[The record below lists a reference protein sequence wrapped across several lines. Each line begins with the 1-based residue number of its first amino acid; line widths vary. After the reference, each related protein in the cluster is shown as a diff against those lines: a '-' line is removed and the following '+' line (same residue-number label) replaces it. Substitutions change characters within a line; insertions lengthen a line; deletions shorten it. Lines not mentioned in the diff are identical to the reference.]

1 MKNLNLP
8 KEHMF
13 TGPALVWK
21 RGAAFV
27 IDILILAF
35 FGLFPFRSL
44 LESMAPK
51 EASFSETLMSLN
63 SGNSAAFFWTYSVI
77 SILAF
82 MYFFLM
88 EKNMSQTIG
97 KKVMNIYVTSDSGR
111 LSAWQALLRNM
122 IFIPLFPFDFLMVAD
137 PFFMFFM
144 KSGRRLSEILSKTNV
159 VETYSLQ

>member
-1 MKNLNLP
+1 
-8 KEHMF
+8 
-13 TGPALVWK
+13 
-21 RGAAFV
+21 
-27 IDILILAF
+27 
-35 FGLFPFRSL
+35 
-44 LESMAPK
+44 
-51 EASFSETLMSLN
+51 
-63 SGNSAAFFWTYSVI
+63 
-77 SILAF
+77 